1 MDPQRLALVR
11 TAAPHGSGSGYLV
24 GPHLVLTA
32 LHVVRPHERWAGQ
45 IEVQVGHPRY
55 GTDLFQGLARV
66 CWPDP
71 HKAVQPAQT
80 VDVALL
86 WLDEPVVISGGPVR
100 WGRPGG
106 VVPVPFEGAGFP
118 AFAADAGS
126 VTQCEYLRGE
136 LPVVSTSSSGWV
148 LDCPVWPAPGGS
160 AERPW
165 AGASGSAIFCHGRLV
180 GVAVEDNQTM
190 GWRRLH
196 AVPIHEALQL
206 TEFADL
212 ISRHGHPG
220 TTGAL
225 EEVIAQNAVM
235 SNGEEPVW
243 PHAHNGRPYGSHP
256 PAQSTGPV
264 TLPAAPAELVGRQQ
278 PLQQILAWL
287 SPDQHHE
294 AESGPQTGPV
304 VVSAVAGMGGVGK
317 TALAL
322 HAAHQASQDGRFP
335 GGVLFADLRGYS
347 TDPEVGPPAV
357 ADRFLRALGVK
368 DDDLPASAEEKL
380 DAWRTVVNDL
390 ARQGRPLLVVLDNA
404 RTADQVHSLL
414 PGSPHRALI
423 TSRQTMSALRGVRR
437 ITLEALE
444 PRHSLDLLE
453 RALRADRADDD
464 RIATQREDALRL
476 ATLCGHLP
484 LALHI
489 TAALLRDVHTRSVVA
504 QVKALEDVRT
514 RLDALAYDDK
524 DSEGRPLA
532 VRVTFELSYQHLNAD
547 QARAFRLLAS
557 APGPDISTDA
567 AAALLSHPDSERLLH
582 GLARAHLLHPDPERQ
597 DRWSMHDLVRVFAD
611 EHGLAHADTD
621 QRATA
626 LARLLDD
633 YITLAAAAD
642 THLETVADLPVS
654 DRFPDRATALDWL
667 DAERPNLLA
676 AAAAAADAGACTVLA
691 SVLTRFLNHRRHF
704 EDAITLNTATVGIH
718 QDTGDRHREG
728 LTLTNLG
735 LVLSEVRRFDEA
747 ITAHSEALNI
757 MRDCGDRQGKGQALT
772 NFGLVLSQVRRFDE
786 AIAAHTEAAGI
797 FHDTGDRRGEAIALT
812 NHGAVLDEVG
822 RFDEAIDIHAAAA
835 RIFHDLG
842 DRHGEGKARNNLG
855 LVLWEVGRV
864 EEAVEALTAAGKI
877 FHDTGD
883 RHSEGSALT
892 NLAYALRLVGR
903 LEEALSTSTTAVDI
917 LRDTGDRL
925 SQGKALINQGAFLVD
940 LDRLEE
946 ALSTST
952 TAVDILRDTGDRLS
966 QGKALINQG
975 ALLVD
980 LDRLEEALSTYTA
993 ALDILRDTGGPESAE
1008 AVCRLG
1014 ALLFQTGRLDEAV
1027 TFLSTAARN
1036 GAASA
1041 VCRRGS
1047 SDAAAGLT
1055 RQAEVF
1061 LRAAADAGHLEA
1073 KVNLGVLL
1081 AEAGCA
1087 EEAENLFWTAA
1098 DGGDANAVFNLGV
1111 LYEKTGRFEEA
1122 ISCYLHAAAAGQRGA
1137 ESRLRSLTASQRG
1150 EDTRRTVPP
1159 NRPTP
1164 ADAGGVD
1171 ADAILESLYEE
1182 FRLAGE
1188 DDLAQQVLRKAAAA
1202 HNERW
1207 LRQGGLQAD
1216 WFSRLDK

>member
-11 TAAPHGSGSGYLV
+11 TGAPRGSGSGYLV

-32 LHVVRPHERWAGQ
+32 LHVVRPDERWAGH
-45 IEVQVGHPRY
+45 IEVHVGHPRY
-55 GTDLFQGLARV
+55 GTDLVQRSARV

-71 HKAVQPAQT
+71 HKAAPPAHS

-86 WLDEPVVISGGPVR
+86 WLDEPVETSGGPVR

-126 VTQCEYLRGE
+126 MTQCEYLRGE

-148 LDCPVWPAPGGS
+148 LDCPVWPAPAGS
-160 AERPW
+160 GERPW

-180 GVAVEDNQTM
+180 GVAVEDNPTM

-196 AVPIHEALQL
+196 AVPIHEALEL

-220 TTGAL
+220 TTSAL
-225 EEVIAQNAVM
+225 EEVIAQNAVR
-235 SNGEEPVW
+235 SDGEEPVR
-243 PHAHNGRPYGSHP
+243 PPTHNGRPYGFAP
-256 PAQSTGPV
+256 PAESTGPV
-264 TLPAAPAELVGRQQ
+264 TLPAAPAELVGRQG

-287 SPDQHHE
+287 SPDPPQE
-294 AESGPQTGPV
+294 AEFGLQTGTV

-322 HAAHQASQDGRFP
+322 HAAHQASQEGRFP

-380 DAWRTVVNDL
+380 DAWRTVVKDL
-390 ARQGRPLLVVLDNA
+390 ARRGRPLLVVLDNA
-404 RTADQVHSLL
+404 RTADQVHPLL

-444 PRHSLDLLE
+444 PEDSLDLLE
-453 RALRADRADDD
+453 RALRAERDDD

-476 ATLCGHLP
+476 AALCGHLP

-489 TAALLRDVHTRSVVA
+489 TAALLRDVRTRSVAA
-504 QVKALEDVRT
+504 QVEALEDVRT

-567 AAALLSHPDSERLLH
+567 AAALLAHPGAERLLH

-611 EHGLAHADTD
+611 ERGRVHADTD
-621 QRATA
+621 QRAAA
-626 LARLLDD
+626 LARLLDH
-633 YITLAAAAD
+633 YVTLAAAAD
-642 THLETVADLPVS
+642 THLETVAGLPVS

-676 AAAAAADAGACTVLA
+676 AAAADTGACTVLA
-691 SVLTRFLNHRRHF
+691 SVLTRFLDHRRHF
-704 EDAITLNTATVGIH
+704 EDAITLNTTAVRIH
-718 QDTGDRHREG
+718 QEAGDRHREG

-735 LVLSEVRRFDEA
+735 LALSEVRRFDEA
-747 ITAHSEALNI
+747 VAAHRQALDI
-757 MRDCGDRQGKGQALT
+757 MNDCGDRQGKGQALT
-772 NFGLVLSQVRRFDE
+772 NLGLVLSQVRRFDE
-786 AIAAHTEAAGI
+786 AIAAHTGAAGI
-797 FHDTGDRRGEAIALT
+797 FRDTGDRRGEAIALT
-812 NHGAVLDEVG
+812 NHGAVLDKLG
-822 RFDEAIDIHAAAA
+822 RFDEAIDIHSAAA
-835 RIFHDLG
+835 RIFHDIG
-842 DRHGEGKARNNLG
+842 DRHNAGKARNNLA

-864 EEAVEALTAAGKI
+864 EEAVEALTAAGEI
-877 FHDTGD
+877 FHHTGD

-903 LEEALSTSTTAVDI
+903 TEEAVSTYTTAVDI
-917 LRDTGDRL
+917 LGSTGDRL
-925 SQGKALINQGAFLVD
+925 SQGKALVN
-940 LDRLEE
+940 
-946 ALSTST
+946 
-952 TAVDILRDTGDRLS
+952 
-966 QGKALINQG
+966 KG
-975 ALLVD
+975 ALLVE
-980 LDRLEEALSTYTA
+980 LDRFEEAVSTYTTA
-993 ALDILRDTGGPESAE
+993 VDILRDTGGPESAD

-1014 ALLFQTGRLDEAV
+1014 ALLVRTGRLDEAV
-1027 TFLSTAARN
+1027 TVLSTAARN
-1036 GAASA
+1036 GAAA
-1041 VCRRGS
+1041 ALCRQAS
-1047 SDAAAGLT
+1047 SHAAAGLT

-1061 LRAAADAGHLEA
+1061 LRAAADAGHLES

-1087 EEAENLFWTAA
+1087 QEAEDLFRAAA

-1111 LYEKTGRFEEA
+1111 LYEKTGRLKEA
-1122 ISCYLHAAAAGQRGA
+1122 RSYYLHAAAAGQRGA
-1137 ESRLRSLTASQRG
+1137 LSRLWSLTASQRG
-1150 EDTRRTVPP
+1150 QDTQRTVLP
-1159 NRPTP
+1159 NRPAT
-1164 ADAGGVD
+1164 ADTGGVD
-1171 ADAILESLYEE
+1171 AGAMLESLYEE
-1182 FRLAGE
+1182 LRLAG
-1188 DDLAQQVLRKAAAA
+1188 DDDRAQRIQPKAAAA

-1207 LRQGGLQAD
+1207 LRHGGLQVD
-1216 WFSRLDK
+1216 WLSRLDLERLGK